1 MTTDAPAKPQNWMDK
16 LTPEERAAHL
26 AKMKAGREARAA
38 KLAAAKM
45 DAPAQPVDPRDAR
58 IRELEAKLAATPPA
72 VDVSTLPKYDVCF
85 EVRRPRGTTTEFI
98 RDLDDPRWAEMSRGT
113 PEWGNRPIHNG
124 SLRIREIIYAQS
136 GEVIGYKPDETTKT
150 IDHPEALSRMRAHY
164 EFGDHTKIPS
174 AQKVT
179 A

>member
-1 MTTDAPAKPQNWMDK
+1 MTTEAPAKAANWMDK
-16 LTPEERAAHL
+16 LTPAEREAHL

-38 KLAAAKM
+38 KLAAEK
-45 DAPAQPVDPRDAR
+45 AQATEPVDPRDAR
-58 IRELEAKLAATPPA
+58 IRELEAKLASAPA
-72 VDVSTLPKYDVCF
+72 PVDVSKLPKYDVCF

-164 EFGDHTKIPS
+164 EFGDHVKIPG
-174 AQKVT
+174 AVKVN